1 MKKIIKRT
9 ILAILFIVLML
20 AVSAADSMLEGWWFL
35 LEMFLC
41 VASLA
46 VIAWLCK
53 KGWLDDIDVEE

>member
-41 VASLA
+41 VAPLA
-46 VIAWLCK
+46 VIAWLYK